1 MDRLAEK
8 NWRDEGH
15 PLVGQRVRRFLGGD
29 RAANGRIIQ
38 WLPAGRYF
46 PLRPRLST
54 FVNLARFILFVS
66 FRSDEEQ
73 MPALF
78 RIRHDLT
85 RSQEDVSEVEV
96 ATHPQTPQSRFCTRQ
111 FNA

>member
-1 MDRLAEK
+1 MDFQILYDYFLCANRNRDRVLAGVSERQIMDRLAEK

-46 PLRPRLST
+46 PLRPRPST
-54 FVNLARFILFVS
+54 FLNL
-66 FRSDEEQ
+66 D
-73 MPALF
+73 
-78 RIRHDLT
+78 
-85 RSQEDVSEVEV
+85 
-96 ATHPQTPQSRFCTRQ
+96 
-111 FNA
+111 